1 MKSVLTTVFLF
12 AAITVFGQ
20 DVAVKTNVVYW
31 ATTTLNLGAEVG
43 IAPKMTIDL
52 IGTYNPF
59 KFRDN
64 KKIMNWM
71 IQPEWRY
78 WACRRFAGHFWGVHA
93 HYGKYNG
100 GLKKYRYDGWLAGAG
115 ISYGYQW
122 LISKRW
128 NLEAELGLGYAYLSF
143 DKFIR
148 NKCGKF
154 VDSGHKNYVGSTKL
168 NISFM
173 YFFD

>member
-1 MKSVLTTVFLF
+1 MKSVLTTVFLLV
-12 AAITVFGQ
+12 AITVFGQ

-31 ATTTLNLGAEVG
+31 ATITLNLGAEVG
-43 IAPKMTIDL
+43 ISPKMTIDL

-64 KKIMNWM
+64 KKIMNWL

-122 LISKRW
+122 LIGKRW

-154 VDSGHKNYVGSTKL
+154 VDSGHKNYVGPTKL

>member
-1 MKSVLTTVFLF
+1 MKSVLTTVFLLV
-12 AAITVFGQ
+12 AITVFGQ

-43 IAPKMTIDL
+43 ISPKMTIDL

-64 KKIMNWM
+64 KKIMNWL

-100 GLKKYRYDGWLAGAG
+100 GLKKYRYDGWLVGAG

-122 LISKRW
+122 LIGKRW

-154 VDSGHKNYVGSTKL
+154 VDSGHKNYVGPTKL

>member
-1 MKSVLTTVFLF
+1 MKSVLTTVFLLV
-12 AAITVFGQ
+12 AITVFGQ

-43 IAPKMTIDL
+43 ISPKMTIDL

-64 KKIMNWM
+64 KKIMNWL

-122 LISKRW
+122 LIGKRW
-128 NLEAELGLGYAYLSF
+128 SLEAELGLGYAYLSF

-154 VDSGHKNYVGSTKL
+154 VDSDHKNYVGPTKL